1 MLLCAGQQHD
11 QSWPVHLHF
20 KVPNHWSIGPVGWG
34 GVGGLAVWSVG
45 RSRWADIKAGKL
57 LYQCMLLLGRIG
69 RCHLFFYNCKLIT
82 YSRLHK
88 FRLTVTVRIGLGL
101 LLRKYNS

>member
-1 MLLCAGQQHD
+1 MGRKSDPGLLPLSPAVVCRPEQHD

-45 RSRWADIKAGKL
+45 RSRWADIKAGTL
-57 LYQCMLLLGRIG
+57 LYLSV
-69 RCHLFFYNCKLIT
+69 YAT
-82 YSRLHK
+82 SR
-88 FRLTVTVRIGLGL
+88 
-101 LLRKYNS
+101 